1 MLHGCFQRNYFTCLE
16 VDNLGVISRRQD
28 RLLQFWF
35 DLRKLELQKKR
46 MKGELKP
53 RGRGVAR
60 TGLFN
65 AEKKRVGS
73 GGKDRE
79 NTQRGRGGGVGQGDP
94 NGNEKHWCGMWTSDV
109 ECHDGAITV
118 TNQLKV
124 QLDPDQFT
132 TVCTKSSSQPA
143 KCQPVGGRVVVVAI
157 VVFLMIDPSL
167 VGACTCVM
175 SCHATSKDMTSH
187 NFCHN
192 SNICFFSR

>member
-1 MLHGCFQRNYFTCLE
+1 MGGGGGGGGPGGSLME
-16 VDNLGVISRRQD
+16 
-28 RLLQFWF
+28 
-35 DLRKLELQKKR
+35 
-46 MKGELKP
+46 MKS
-53 RGRGVAR
+53 
-60 TGLFN
+60 TG
-65 AEKKRVGS
+65 VGS
-73 GGKDRE
+73 
-79 NTQRGRGGGVGQGDP
+79 
-94 NGNEKHWCGMWTSDV
+94 TSDV

-157 VVFLMIDPSL
+157 VVFLMIVPSL

-175 SCHATSKDMTSH
+175 SCHATSKDMTSC

-192 SNICFFSR
+192 SNICLFSR

>member
-1 MLHGCFQRNYFTCLE
+1 M
-16 VDNLGVISRRQD
+16 ISQRQD

-35 DLRKLELQKKR
+35 DLRKLELLKKR
-46 MKGELKP
+46 MKAELKP
-53 RGRGVAR
+53 RGTGDRKNRFFFRLKRRGWEVD
-60 TGLFN
+60 
-65 AEKKRVGS
+65 EKIGKR
-73 GGKDRE
+73 
-79 NTQRGRGGGVGQGDP
+79 QGGVF

-143 KCQPVGGRVVVVAI
+143 KCQQVGGRVVVVAI
-157 VVFLMIDPSL
+157 VVFLMIVPSL

-175 SCHATSKDMTSH
+175 SCHATSKDMTSY